1 MKKNLF
7 IAVIAVLS
15 ALVGEVSGQGG
26 GGRGGP
32 PVPARPKPAPPKIA
46 AVKSRPAP
54 AVDRLPQDLAL
65 MMKYF
70 AGEFDNYFQVW
81 EQQETKAA
89 GDKFSHIHS
98 LFAPVS
104 APAFGKHTF
113 YVKQYSDG
121 DPSKVYRQRLYSFAL
136 NRKEQAIEL
145 KIYTPPDEK
154 AFLDAHKDPA
164 KLAALTPETVK
175 YAPGCDVYWKRDG
188 ENFRGYMKEGACK
201 FFSQRS
207 QKNIVITDTL
217 LLTKDEIWINDQARD
232 EQGGYVFGNRQ
243 NIPSKLKRVRW
254 FTGWAA
260 VRKENSEEYGP
271 AFRFELHDQGQTVP
285 VPQPDGSASK
295 YSVQLAQ
302 LVFQGATKAPV
313 LTLKIIE
320 NATGK
325 TVSYTWANPEAER
338 IGINLRW
345 IQSGLTLK
353 K

>member
-1 MKKNLF
+1 MQKLF
-7 IAVIAVLS
+7 YRIFGLALLCLALAGLS
-15 ALVGEVSGQGG
+15 FAQG
-26 GGRGGP
+26 GGRGKGASKPTVMVKWRP
-32 PVPARPKPAPPKIA
+32 PSARPATLKL
-46 AVKSRPAP
+46 S
-54 AVDRLPQDLAL
+54 DDLAL

-70 AGEFDNYFQVW
+70 AGEFDNYFQAW
-81 EQQETKAA
+81 EQLETKAA
-89 GDKFSHIHS
+89 GDKFNHIHS
-98 LFAPVS
+98 VFAPIT
-104 APAFGKHTF
+104 APAFGPNAF

-121 DPSKVYRQRLYSFAL
+121 DPSKIYRQRLYSFGL
-136 NRKEQAIEL
+136 NSQEQAIEL

-164 KLAALTPETVK
+164 KLNGLTPASMK
-175 YAPGCDVYWKRDG
+175 YSAGCDVYWKRDG
-188 ENFRGYMKEGACK
+188 ENFKGYMKDGACK

-232 EQGGYVFGNRQ
+232 EAGGYVFGNKE
-243 NIPSKLKRVRW
+243 NIPSKLKRVKW

-260 VRKENSEEYGP
+260 IRKENSEEYGP
-271 AFRFELHDQGQTVP
+271 AFRYEIHDQGQIMP
-285 VPQPDGSASK
+285 VPQPDGAASK
-295 YSVQLAQ
+295 FSVQLAQ
-302 LVFQGATKAPV
+302 LVFQGASKTPI
-313 LTLKIIE
+313 LKLGVIE

-345 IQSGLTLK
+345 MQTGLTLK